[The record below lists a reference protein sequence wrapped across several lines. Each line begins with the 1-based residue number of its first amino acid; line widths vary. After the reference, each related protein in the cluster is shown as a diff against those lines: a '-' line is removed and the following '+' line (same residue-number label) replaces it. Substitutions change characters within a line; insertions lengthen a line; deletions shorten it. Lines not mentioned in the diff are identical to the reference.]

1 MVKLQTPTPKEIP
14 ILDYFKHVFLLFSRK
29 KNLQLT
35 MVAGLLFLVSF
46 TIISSSRETLSRFT
60 PQGNY
65 FDRLATDLYRREDL
79 SDSERDFDLKIEN
92 SFTKKTKNDLEA
104 KFWLA
109 DTSIEPHAQINIP
122 EYYNPYHKQPHQD
135 KPLLQPFDPRFT
147 LGLYYYYMKEEIK
160 KNPHATQID
169 IPFNWYDWMDM
180 SELNKYLLAPRH
192 QKPNCGIL
200 DSDDD
205 AHKIE
210 ERKKKVA
217 LSKLPEEERKRLF
230 ADFERYQQERIAE
243 QKRIEDE
250 RKREE
255 EERKK
260 KEQMEEEQRKRK
272 AESEERNRKN
282 LEKIRQL
289 QAAKEK
295 ANMEGKPEDG
305 TKHKQSDRDK
315 EQLQKL
321 QQAKPGNSDENKRKE
336 QVKQQQENPGSEN
349 SPDDNKDKPKPVQKE
364 GSDKIAPRVDQK
376 GDQVVLNKR
385 GEDLHSFIKRGED
398 YNRFGKRDDN
408 FELLVPVTRDR
419 LVPVVETFCVND
431 IQLPYNHDDGHAVH
445 PGFNAFLPAGKT
457 TQQKAKLAGRS
468 YMYSFA
474 PPPSSLLFLT
484 KEGSYSVGIK
494 SNAKLLNNGIPESYI
509 QDQRNTKL
517 NVLTEYYKLKKQRA
531 PDTHKVIN
539 DYEIHIPEESFK
551 FNADAIIMGYQRRLN
566 RGQALT
572 PKEQKYFESLK
583 YSVHKV
589 QTDGPTKYLEESR
602 LLNTALGDHYD
613 WRFFSGVMYG
623 TTELELTLHRMIRT
637 WLSFTRKTGITT
649 WIAHGSLLSWYWNG
663 LAFPWDNDIDV
674 QVPIMD
680 LHKLS
685 LEYNQTLVVEDPED
699 GFGRYFLDCGT
710 FLTQRE
716 KGNGQNNIDARFIDI
731 DTGLYIDITALAVSN
746 TEPPKDYEEMLPST
760 FKKNDQDYTVQNSL
774 LQLYNCR
781 NNHFASY
788 EELSPLVKTSVEGEI
803 GYVPQRYTSILLR
816 EYPTGTSSYRFLGH
830 IFVPRLRLW
839 VKEEDLFYFLRDRTK
854 WNKYHSYNELA
865 GEDPDHT
872 PFLDFSY
879 YMTEEEITKLNRDRS
894 EGYKS
899 LQQRSF
905 PYLNG
910 EEVQRVIRMSDK
922 DLQDFLRKDE
932 VLIQYFKCRA
942 FTSFHEQEI
951 MRLTFG
957 KSTASLM
964 ASSPDFPP
972 IKYEPFAYRL
982 KNDMDTYDERIARS
996 LALEAAYKLG
1006 GMRVSSRVQEDIF
1019 EYI

>member
-1 MVKLQTPTPKEIP
+1 
-14 ILDYFKHVFLLFSRK
+14 
-29 KNLQLT
+29 
-35 MVAGLLFLVSF
+35 MVAGLLFLVTF
-46 TIISSSRETLSRFT
+46 TIISSSR
-60 PQGNY
+60 
-65 FDRLATDLYRREDL
+65 DRLSTYNHQERRVDIYREA
-79 SDSERDFDLKIEN
+79 SEPERQLDMKIEETFQN
-92 SFTKKTKNDLEA
+92 KIRNDLED

-109 DTSIEPHAQINIP
+109 DTSIQPHAHINIP
-122 EYYNPYHKQPHQD
+122 QYYDTRKNYQQE

-147 LGLYYYYMKEEIK
+147 LGLYYYYINEEMNR
-160 KNPHATQID
+160 NPLATQIE
-169 IPFNWYDWMDM
+169 IPFNWYDWIDM

-192 QKPNCGIL
+192 QKPNCHIL
-200 DSDDD
+200 DSDAD

-217 LSKLPEEERKRLF
+217 ISKLSEEEKKRLFEDYARYEKERMDEMRRLEEER
-230 ADFERYQQERIAE
+230 
-243 QKRIEDE
+243 
-250 RKREE
+250 RKEEEREE
-255 EERKK
+255 KISEERKK
-260 KEQMEEEQRKRK
+260 QIEQEDQ
-272 AESEERNRKN
+272 NRKN
-282 LEKIRQL
+282 LEKLREIQEAR
-289 QAAKEK
+289 EK
-295 ANMEGKPEDG
+295 ARNEGKEEEN
-305 TKHKQSDRDK
+305 KHKQSEKDK
-315 EQLQKL
+315 EQLQ
-321 QQAKPGNSDENKRKE
+321 QI
-336 QVKQQQENPGSEN
+336 QQENSN
-349 SPDDNKDKPKPVQKE
+349 KSPDDTKDNPQENKAQKD
-364 GSDKIAPRVDQK
+364 SDKTPPEAQK
-376 GDQVVLNKR
+376 GDQIVLNKPEKR
-385 GEDLHSFIKRGED
+385 DNLGKRDENLDEPKLGKRDLHSF
-398 YNRFGKRDDN
+398 GKRDERFD
-408 FELLVPVTRDR
+408 LLQPVPGDR
-419 LVPVVETFCVND
+419 IVPIVETFCVND
-431 IQLPYNHDDGHAVH
+431 IKLPYKHNDGHRVH
-445 PGFNAFLPAGKT
+445 PGFNVFLPPGKT
-457 TQQKAKLAGRS
+457 TQQRAKLAGRS

-474 PPPSSLLFLT
+474 PPPSSVLFLT

-494 SNAKLLNNGIPESYI
+494 SNIKLLDNGIPESYI
-509 QDQRNTKL
+509 QEHGNTKL
-517 NVLTEYYKLKKQRA
+517 NVLTEYHKLKKNHA

-539 DYEIHIPEESFK
+539 DYEIHIPEDSFK
-551 FNADAIIMGYQRRLN
+551 VNFDAIIMGYQRKLN
-566 RGQALT
+566 RGQSLT

-602 LLNTALGDHYD
+602 LLNTLLGDHYD

-623 TTELELTLHRMIRT
+623 TTELELTLHRMIRA

-674 QVPIMD
+674 QVPILD

-699 GFGRYFLDCGT
+699 GYGRYFLDCST
-710 FLTQRE
+710 FITQRE

-746 TEPPKDYEEMLPST
+746 TEPPKDYEEMLPYT
-760 FKKNDQDYTVQNSL
+760 FQKNEEDYTAQNSL

-781 NNHFASY
+781 NNHFSSY
-788 EELSPLVKTSVEGEI
+788 EELSPLIKTSVEGEI
-803 GYVPQRYTSILLR
+803 GYIPQRYPSILAR
-816 EYPTGTSSYRFLGH
+816 EYPTGMTSHRFLGH

-839 VKEEDLFYFLRDRTK
+839 VKEEDLFYFLRDRAK
-854 WNKYHSYNELA
+854 WNRYHSYNERA

-879 YMTEEEITKLNRDRS
+879 YMTEDEVAKLNRDRS

-922 DLQDFLRKDE
+922 DLLDFLRKDE
-932 VLIQYFKCRA
+932 VLIQYYKYRA

-957 KSTASLM
+957 KSTANLM
-964 ASSPDFPP
+964 ANSPDFPP

-982 KNDMDTYDERIARS
+982 KNDLDSYDERISRS
-996 LALEAAYKLG
+996 LALEAAYKQG
-1006 GMRVSSRVQEDIF
+1006 DVRVSSRVQEDIF
-1019 EYI
+1019 EYLN